1 MLSEISTLTLVFILV
16 AAFSA
21 GFVDSVAG
29 GGGLIQLPTL
39 LIAFPDREVAAIS
52 GTNKLG
58 SIFGTA
64 AAAANYRRYIKSDP
78 KLLIAMVI
86 PAFFG
91 AGAGSLLATKISTDQ
106 LKIAIVAML
115 IAVFIY
121 TLAQP
126 DLGKVEA
133 LKGAKSR
140 QLRIGA
146 AAALLIGF
154 YDGFIGP
161 GTGTLLMI
169 VLVAALGFA
178 FVGASA
184 IAKVV
189 NVATNFASILVFG
202 VAGSILWMV
211 GLAVGL
217 CNLAGGIIG
226 SQVAVKRGSSFVR
239 TFYLIVTFALIV
251 RVLFDL
257 TSRN

>member
-1 MLSEISTLTLVFILV
+1 MLSDISTLTLVFILV

-21 GFVDSVAG
+21 GFVDAIAG
-29 GGGLIQLPTL
+29 GGGLIQLPAL
-39 LIAFPDREVAAIS
+39 LISFPDREVAEVA

-58 SIFGTA
+58 SIFGTSA
-64 AAAANYRRYIKSDP
+64 AALNYRRNIKTDP
-78 KLLIAMVI
+78 KLLLAMVL
-86 PAFFG
+86 PAFIG
-91 AGAGSLLATKISTDQ
+91 SGSGSLLATQISTEQ
-106 LKIAIVAML
+106 LKVAIVVML
-115 IAVFIY
+115 VAVFVY
-121 TLAQP
+121 TLARP
-126 DLGKVEA
+126 DLGKVEG
-133 LKGAKSR
+133 LT
-140 QLRIGA
+140 GA
-146 AAALLIGF
+146 AKRQRTVGAVAGLTIGF

-202 VAGSILWMV
+202 ISGSIMWVV
-211 GLAVGL
+211 GLAVGI

-226 SQVAVKRGSSFVR
+226 SHVAIRRGSDFVR
-239 TFYLIVTFALIV
+239 KFYLVVTFALIV

-257 TSRN
+257 F

>member
-1 MLSEISTLTLVFILV
+1 MLSDISTLTLIFILV

-21 GFVDSVAG
+21 GFVDAIAG
-29 GGGLIQLPTL
+29 GGGLIQLPAL
-39 LIAFPDREVAAIS
+39 LISFPDREVAEVA

-58 SIFGTA
+58 SIFGTSA
-64 AAAANYRRYIKSDP
+64 AALNYRRNIKTDP
-78 KLLIAMVI
+78 KLLLAMVL
-86 PAFFG
+86 PAFIG
-91 AGAGSLLATKISTDQ
+91 SGSGSLLATKISTEQ
-106 LKIAIVAML
+106 LKVAIVVML
-115 IAVFIY
+115 VAVFAY
-121 TLAQP
+121 TLARP

-133 LKGAKSR
+133 LKGAAKR
-140 QLRIGA
+140 QRTVGA
-146 AAALLIGF
+146 IAGLTIGF

-178 FVGASA
+178 FIGASA

-202 VAGSILWMV
+202 ISGSIMWVV
-211 GLAVGL
+211 GFAVGI

-226 SQVAVKRGSSFVR
+226 SRVAIRRGSDFVR
-239 TFYLIVTFALIV
+239 KFYLVVTFALIV

-257 TSRN
+257 F

>member
-1 MLSEISTLTLVFILV
+1 MLSDISTLTLVFILV

-21 GFVDSVAG
+21 GFVDAIAG
-29 GGGLIQLPTL
+29 GGGLIQLPAL
-39 LIAFPDREVAAIS
+39 LISFPDREVAEVA

-58 SIFGTA
+58 SIFGTSA
-64 AAAANYRRYIKSDP
+64 AALNYRRNIKTDP
-78 KLLIAMVI
+78 KLLLAMVL
-86 PAFFG
+86 PAFIG
-91 AGAGSLLATKISTDQ
+91 SGSGSLLATQISTEQ
-106 LKIAIVAML
+106 LKVAIVVML
-115 IAVFIY
+115 VAVFAY
-121 TLAQP
+121 TLARP
-126 DLGKVEA
+126 DLGKVEV
-133 LKGAKSR
+133 LKGAAKR
-140 QLRIGA
+140 QRTVGA
-146 AAALLIGF
+146 VAGLTIGF

-202 VAGSILWMV
+202 ASGSIMWMV
-211 GLAVGL
+211 GLAVGI

-226 SQVAVKRGSSFVR
+226 SHVAIRRGSDFVR
-239 TFYLIVTFALIV
+239 KFYLVVTFALIV

-257 TSRN
+257 F

>member
-1 MLSEISTLTLVFILV
+1 MLSDISTLTLVFILV

-21 GFVDSVAG
+21 GFVDAIAG
-29 GGGLIQLPTL
+29 GGGLIQLPAL
-39 LIAFPDREVAAIS
+39 LISFPDREVAEVA

-58 SIFGTA
+58 SIFGTSA
-64 AAAANYRRYIKSDP
+64 AALNYRRNIKTDP
-78 KLLIAMVI
+78 KLLLAMVL
-86 PAFFG
+86 PAFIG
-91 AGAGSLLATKISTDQ
+91 SGSGSLLATQISTEQ
-106 LKIAIVAML
+106 LKVAIVVML
-115 IAVFIY
+115 VAVFVY
-121 TLAQP
+121 TLARP
-126 DLGKVEA
+126 ELGKVEV
-133 LKGAKSR
+133 LKGAAKR
-140 QLRIGA
+140 QRTVGA
-146 AAALLIGF
+146 VAGLTIGF

-202 VAGSILWMV
+202 ISGSIMWVV
-211 GLAVGL
+211 GLAVGI

-226 SQVAVKRGSSFVR
+226 SHVAIRRGSDFVR
-239 TFYLIVTFALIV
+239 KFYLVVTFALIV

-257 TSRN
+257 F

>member
-1 MLSEISTLTLVFILV
+1 MLSDISTLTLVFILV

-21 GFVDSVAG
+21 GFVDAIAG
-29 GGGLIQLPTL
+29 GGGLIQLPAL
-39 LIAFPDREVAAIS
+39 LISFPDREVAEVA

-58 SIFGTA
+58 SIFGTSA
-64 AAAANYRRYIKSDP
+64 AALNYRRNIKTDP
-78 KLLIAMVI
+78 KLLLVMVL
-86 PAFFG
+86 PAFIG
-91 AGAGSLLATKISTDQ
+91 SGSGSLLATQISTEQ
-106 LKIAIVAML
+106 LKVAIVVML
-115 IAVFIY
+115 VAVFVY
-121 TLAQP
+121 TLARP
-126 DLGKVEA
+126 DLGKVEV
-133 LKGAKSR
+133 LKGAAKR
-140 QLRIGA
+140 QRTVGA
-146 AAALLIGF
+146 VAGLTIGF

-202 VAGSILWMV
+202 ISGSIMWVV
-211 GLAVGL
+211 GLAVGI

-226 SQVAVKRGSSFVR
+226 SRVAIRRGSDFVR
-239 TFYLIVTFALIV
+239 KFYLVVTFALIV

-257 TSRN
+257 F

>member
-1 MLSEISTLTLVFILV
+1 MLSDISTLTLVLILV

-21 GFVDSVAG
+21 GFVDAIAG
-29 GGGLIQLPTL
+29 GGGLIQLPAL
-39 LIAFPDREVAAIS
+39 LISFPDREVAEVA

-58 SIFGTA
+58 SIFGTSA
-64 AAAANYRRYIKSDP
+64 AALNYRRNIKTDP
-78 KLLIAMVI
+78 KLLLAMVL
-86 PAFFG
+86 PAFIG
-91 AGAGSLLATKISTDQ
+91 SGSGSLLATQISTEQ
-106 LKIAIVAML
+106 LKVAIVVML
-115 IAVFIY
+115 VAVFAY
-121 TLAQP
+121 TLARP
-126 DLGKVEA
+126 DLGKVEV
-133 LKGAKSR
+133 LKGAAKR
-140 QLRIGA
+140 QRTVGA
-146 AAALLIGF
+146 VAGLTIGF

-202 VAGSILWMV
+202 ISGSIMWMV
-211 GLAVGL
+211 GLAVGI

-226 SQVAVKRGSSFVR
+226 SHVAIRRGSDFVR
-239 TFYLIVTFALIV
+239 KFYLVVTFALIV

-257 TSRN
+257 F

>member
-1 MLSEISTLTLVFILV
+1 MLSDISTLTLVFILV

-21 GFVDSVAG
+21 GFVDAIAG
-29 GGGLIQLPTL
+29 GGGLIQLPAL
-39 LIAFPDREVAAIS
+39 LISFPDREVAEVA

-58 SIFGTA
+58 SIFGTSA
-64 AAAANYRRYIKSDP
+64 AALNYRRNIKTDP
-78 KLLIAMVI
+78 KLLLAMVL
-86 PAFFG
+86 PAFIG
-91 AGAGSLLATKISTDQ
+91 SGSGSLLATQISTEQ
-106 LKIAIVAML
+106 LKLAIVLML
-115 IAVFIY
+115 VAVFAY
-121 TLAQP
+121 TLARP
-126 DLGKVEA
+126 DLGKVEV
-133 LKGAKSR
+133 LKGAAKR
-140 QLRIGA
+140 QRTVGA
-146 AAALLIGF
+146 VAGLTIGF

-202 VAGSILWMV
+202 ISGSIMWVV
-211 GLAVGL
+211 GLAVGI

-226 SQVAVKRGSSFVR
+226 SHVAIRRGSDFVR
-239 TFYLIVTFALIV
+239 KFYLVVTFALIV

-257 TSRN
+257 F

>member
-1 MLSEISTLTLVFILV
+1 MLSDISTLTLVFILV

-21 GFVDSVAG
+21 GFVDAIAG
-29 GGGLIQLPTL
+29 GGGLIQLPAL
-39 LIAFPDREVAAIS
+39 LISFPDREVAEVA

-58 SIFGTA
+58 SIFGTSA
-64 AAAANYRRYIKSDP
+64 AALNYRRNIKTDP
-78 KLLIAMVI
+78 KLLLAMVL
-86 PAFFG
+86 PAFIG
-91 AGAGSLLATKISTDQ
+91 SGSGSLLATQISTEQ
-106 LKIAIVAML
+106 LKVAIVVML
-115 IAVFIY
+115 VAVFVY
-121 TLAQP
+121 TLARP
-126 DLGKVEA
+126 DLGKVEV
-133 LKGAKSR
+133 LKGAAKR
-140 QLRIGA
+140 QRTVGA
-146 AAALLIGF
+146 VAGLTIGF

-202 VAGSILWMV
+202 ISGSIMWIV
-211 GLAVGL
+211 GLAVGV

-226 SQVAVKRGSSFVR
+226 SHVAIRRGSEFVR
-239 TFYLIVTFALIV
+239 KFYLVVTFALIV

-257 TSRN
+257 F

>member
-1 MLSEISTLTLVFILV
+1 MLSDISTLTLVFILV

-21 GFVDSVAG
+21 GFVDAIAG
-29 GGGLIQLPTL
+29 GGGLIQLPAL
-39 LIAFPDREVAAIS
+39 LISFPDREVAEVA

-58 SIFGTA
+58 SIFGTSA
-64 AAAANYRRYIKSDP
+64 AALNYRRNIKTDP
-78 KLLIAMVI
+78 KLLLAMVL
-86 PAFFG
+86 PAFIG
-91 AGAGSLLATKISTDQ
+91 SGSGSLLATQISTEQ
-106 LKIAIVAML
+106 LKVAIVVML
-115 IAVFIY
+115 VAVFAY
-121 TLAQP
+121 TLARP
-126 DLGKVEA
+126 DLGKVEV
-133 LKGAKSR
+133 LKGAAKR
-140 QLRIGA
+140 QRTVGA
-146 AAALLIGF
+146 VAGLTIGF

-202 VAGSILWMV
+202 ISGSIMWIV
-211 GLAVGL
+211 GLAVGV

-226 SQVAVKRGSSFVR
+226 SHVAIRRGSDFVR
-239 TFYLIVTFALIV
+239 KFYLVVTFALIV

-257 TSRN
+257 F

>member
-1 MLSEISTLTLVFILV
+1 MLSDISTLTLVFILV

-21 GFVDSVAG
+21 GFVDAIAG
-29 GGGLIQLPTL
+29 GGGLIQLPAL
-39 LIAFPDREVAAIS
+39 LISFPDLEVAEVA

-58 SIFGTA
+58 SIFGTSA
-64 AAAANYRRYIKSDP
+64 AALNYRRNIKTDP
-78 KLLIAMVI
+78 KLLLAMVL
-86 PAFFG
+86 PAFIG
-91 AGAGSLLATKISTDQ
+91 SGSGSLLATQISTEQ
-106 LKIAIVAML
+106 LKVAIVVML
-115 IAVFIY
+115 VAVFVY
-121 TLAQP
+121 TLARP
-126 DLGKVEA
+126 DLGKVEV
-133 LKGAKSR
+133 LKGAAKR
-140 QLRIGA
+140 QRTVGA
-146 AAALLIGF
+146 VAGLTIGF

-202 VAGSILWMV
+202 ISGSIMWVV
-211 GLAVGL
+211 GLAVGI

-226 SQVAVKRGSSFVR
+226 SHVAIRRGSDFVR
-239 TFYLIVTFALIV
+239 KFYLVVTFALIV

-257 TSRN
+257 F

>member
-1 MLSEISTLTLVFILV
+1 MLSDISTLTLVLILV

-21 GFVDSVAG
+21 GFVDAIAG
-29 GGGLIQLPTL
+29 GGGLIQLPAL
-39 LIAFPDREVAAIS
+39 LISFPDREVAEVA

-58 SIFGTA
+58 SIFGTSA
-64 AAAANYRRYIKSDP
+64 AALNYRRNIKTDP
-78 KLLIAMVI
+78 KLLLAMVL
-86 PAFFG
+86 PAFIG
-91 AGAGSLLATKISTDQ
+91 SGSGSLLATQISTEQ
-106 LKIAIVAML
+106 LKVAIVVML
-115 IAVFIY
+115 VAVFVY
-121 TLAQP
+121 TLARP
-126 DLGKVEA
+126 DLGKVEV
-133 LKGAKSR
+133 LKGAAKR
-140 QLRIGA
+140 QRTVGA
-146 AAALLIGF
+146 VAGLTIGF

-202 VAGSILWMV
+202 ISGSIMWVV
-211 GLAVGL
+211 GLAVGI

-226 SQVAVKRGSSFVR
+226 SRVAIRRGSDFVR
-239 TFYLIVTFALIV
+239 KFYLVVTFALIV

-257 TSRN
+257 F

>member
-1 MLSEISTLTLVFILV
+1 MLSDISTLTLVFILV

-21 GFVDSVAG
+21 GFVDAIAG
-29 GGGLIQLPTL
+29 GGGLIQLPAL
-39 LIAFPDREVAAIS
+39 LISFPDREVAEVS

-58 SIFGTA
+58 SIFGTSA
-64 AAAANYRRYIKSDP
+64 AALNYRRNIKTDP
-78 KLLIAMVI
+78 KLLLAMVL
-86 PAFFG
+86 PAFIG
-91 AGAGSLLATKISTDQ
+91 SGSGSLLATQISTEQ
-106 LKIAIVAML
+106 LKVAIVVML
-115 IAVFIY
+115 VAVFAY
-121 TLAQP
+121 TLARP
-126 DLGKVEA
+126 DLGKVEV
-133 LKGAKSR
+133 LKGAAKR
-140 QLRIGA
+140 QRTVGA
-146 AAALLIGF
+146 VAGLTIGF

-202 VAGSILWMV
+202 ISGSIMWVV
-211 GLAVGL
+211 GLAVGV

-226 SQVAVKRGSSFVR
+226 SHVAIRRGSDFVR
-239 TFYLIVTFALIV
+239 KFYLVVTFALIV

-257 TSRN
+257 F